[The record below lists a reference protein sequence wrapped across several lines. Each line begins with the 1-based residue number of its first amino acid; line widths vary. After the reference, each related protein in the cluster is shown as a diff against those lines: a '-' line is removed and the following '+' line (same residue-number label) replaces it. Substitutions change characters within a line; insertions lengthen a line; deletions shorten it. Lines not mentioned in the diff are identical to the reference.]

1 MEQTGK
7 AGVLARQVVAFFLAF
22 MLALSGFSA
31 IVVTDK
37 AYAAGTQ
44 SGHYIYTG
52 SIFTALPTIGG
63 VTDFAAGTRISPSD
77 VDDSELSW
85 ASSNPAVATVDQS
98 GKVTAVD
105 NGIANIEVSSTSG
118 LKSTIVVRVCDFSHG
133 GVSESGDAVEQVIAT
148 TNVVRLTEAEQYVAL
163 GEIALPSTATDR
175 TVTWKSSDESV
186 AILYGDR
193 FAQAVAPGEAIFTGT
208 TSNGKSC
215 QVRVIVDFDAAQFVD
230 TQGISLSSSALSFAA
245 LNQTRSLTATVT
257 PSNATN
263 KAITWTSSNTN
274 VATVSNGIVRSVGN
288 GAAIITARTA
298 NGKTAVCAITVDAS
312 VHATGLSL
320 NATGFSL
327 TAQGETRQLVATVSP
342 VNATNK
348 AVSWSTSNG
357 SVASVTQSGL
367 VKAVGNGTATI
378 TARTANGLTA
388 TARVTVSIPVAPASV
403 KINQGAFTLTKKGS
417 HKKLTVT
424 VSPSN
429 AAHKAVTWSTSN
441 PKVAKV
447 DSAGKVT
454 PVKNGTAYITA
465 KTSNG
470 KTAKV
475 KVTVKITYP
484 SSIKIATKPFT
495 LTKKG
500 ATKTVKATVSP
511 SSATD
516 KTITWSSSNSKVAT
530 VSSGGKVTA
539 VKNGAA
545 SIRAKTANGR
555 MASVKVTVRIPVAV
569 TSVNIRQS
577 SFTLTKKGASKQLS
591 ATVYPSNATNKK
603 VTWRSSNSRVATVN
617 SSGKVV
623 AVGNGTATIT
633 AKSSN
638 GRTAKV
644 TVKVSIA
651 SASAK
656 PGAYDMNADEYAVAK
671 DIFNA
676 YNNYRASRGYNRVKF
691 DGGLCS
697 WGVRVAKHCA
707 SAGKLEH
714 WIAKIQTSRTENFS
728 DILQYSTWKMKGTE
742 AVQRWSKSNGH
753 RKMMQCASA
762 TKAGVGVYKDKST
775 GIWYYAIIYDYKGT
789 NQSGN

>member
-1 MEQTGK
+1 M
-7 AGVLARQVVAFFLAF
+7 
-22 MLALSGFSA
+22 
-31 IVVTDK
+31 
-37 AYAAGTQ
+37 
-44 SGHYIYTG
+44 
-52 SIFTALPTIGG
+52 
-63 VTDFAAGTRISPSD
+63 
-77 VDDSELSW
+77 
-85 ASSNPAVATVDQS
+85 
-98 GKVTAVD
+98 
-105 NGIANIEVSSTSG
+105 
-118 LKSTIVVRVCDFSHG
+118 
-133 GVSESGDAVEQVIAT
+133 
-148 TNVVRLTEAEQYVAL
+148 
-163 GEIALPSTATDR
+163 
-175 TVTWKSSDESV
+175 
-186 AILYGDR
+186 
-193 FAQAVAPGEAIFTGT
+193 
-208 TSNGKSC
+208 
-215 QVRVIVDFDAAQFVD
+215 
-230 TQGISLSSSALSFAA
+230 
-245 LNQTRSLTATVT
+245 
-257 PSNATN
+257 
-263 KAITWTSSNTN
+263 
-274 VATVSNGIVRSVGN
+274 
-288 GAAIITARTA
+288 
-298 NGKTAVCAITVDAS
+298 
-312 VHATGLSL
+312 
-320 NATGFSL
+320 
-327 TAQGETRQLVATVSP
+327 
-342 VNATNK
+342 
-348 AVSWSTSNG
+348 
-357 SVASVTQSGL
+357 
-367 VKAVGNGTATI
+367 
-378 TARTANGLTA
+378 
-388 TARVTVSIPVAPASV
+388 SIPVAPASV

-447 DSAGKVT
+447 DSTGKVT

-500 ATKTVKATVSP
+500 ATKTVKAKVSP

-539 VKNGAA
+539 VKNGTA

-555 MASVKVTVRIPVAV
+555 MASVKVTVKIPVAV

-707 SAGKLEH
+707 SAGKLEP

-762 TKAGVGVYKDKST
+762 TKAGVGVYKDKSK